1 MSLSSTP
8 HMWSPPLKRCVH
20 CAVLTLLQTH
30 RGQINSL
37 SLFCRSAA
45 EELRLRGPEGAEDGR
60 SLTGFFLLYLSCSP
74 PRGRFTSLRL
84 PRMTQVS
91 LQTSLDVLQC
101 QNMSWMFN
109 FCPPRGNHH
118 FPLPAVSARGVFPD
132 EESWKWKTFSIALS
146 KGLMLQWVSFTQSL
160 FKMRNLIGTA
170 VDLNVCLRNV

>member
-8 HMWSPPLKRCVH
+8 RMWSPPLKRCVN
-20 CAVLTLLQTH
+20 CAVVTLFQTH

-45 EELRLRGPEGAEDGR
+45 EESRLRGPEGAEDGR
-60 SLTGFFLLYLSCSP
+60 SPTGFFLLWLSCSP

-101 QNMSWMFN
+101 QNMSWMFK
-109 FCPPRGNHH
+109 FCSSRGNHH
-118 FPLPAVSARGVFPD
+118 FPLPAGSARGVFLD
-132 EESWKWKTFSIALS
+132 QESWKWKTLSFALP
-146 KGLMLQWVSFTQSL
+146 KGLMLWWVNFTKSL
-160 FKMRNLIGTA
+160 CQVNFS
-170 VDLNVCLRNV
+170 